1 MKIVAF
7 GHRHDGSFCLDWP
20 ELLAPSRGCAANA
33 GGVASASP
41 SLATATGCWRAKRRE
56 PEATGG
62 MARARLDEI
71 HESNVAKRQQHSA
84 TQGIA
89 DSEDLL
95 RESGGAR

>member
-1 MKIVAF
+1 
-7 GHRHDGSFCLDWP
+7 
-20 ELLAPSRGCAANA
+20 
-33 GGVASASP
+33 
-41 SLATATGCWRAKRRE
+41 
-56 PEATGG
+56 

-71 HESNVAKRQQHSA
+71 HESYVAKRQQHSA